1 MYVLILSQSS
11 FSVYSSFLA
20 TIRDYFTYQH
30 YVVLGFDEVNRLI
43 RTLTDELGACGF
55 TTQPFL
61 DIDSLL
67 HVL

>member
-11 FSVYSSFLA
+11 FSVYSSLLA
-20 TIRDYFTYQH
+20 TLHGYFTYQH
-30 YVVLGFDEVNRLI
+30 YVVLGLDEVNRLI
-43 RTLTDELGACGF
+43 RTLTDELGACGL

-61 DIDSLL
+61 DIDSRL

>member
-11 FSVYSSFLA
+11 FSVYSSLLA
-20 TIRDYFTYQH
+20 TLRGYFTYQH
-30 YVVLGFDEVNRLI
+30 YVVLGLDEVNRLI
-43 RTLTDELGACGF
+43 RTLTDELGACGL